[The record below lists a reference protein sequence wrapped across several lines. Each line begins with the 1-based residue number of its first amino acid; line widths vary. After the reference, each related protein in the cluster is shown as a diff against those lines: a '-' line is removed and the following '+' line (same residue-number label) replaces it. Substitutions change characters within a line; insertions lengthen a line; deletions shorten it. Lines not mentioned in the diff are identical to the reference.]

1 MSRPVLIEQSAK
13 NIKLA
18 EIIVLAALF
27 LCIAGGLGGMYLSLP
42 LGIACSVLPDWRSLL
57 SSSSELSDGGG
68 MDERYKQIIGTFRGD
83 TDKNDVQTDFQNSL
97 SAAD

>member
-1 MSRPVLIEQSAK
+1 MEVVMSRPVLIEQSAK

-42 LGIACSVLPDWRSLL
+42 LGIVLFGLAGLAFLAFIVVRVVRWWRH
-57 SSSSELSDGGG
+57 G
-68 MDERYKQIIGTFRGD
+68 
-83 TDKNDVQTDFQNSL
+83 
-97 SAAD
+97 